1 MNTIPII
8 DSGVAC
14 KEIAVTSISKE
25 TIEPIYHRHVSVIY
39 KICYMMLRNTED
51 AEDAVQSV
59 FMRLISKLPEF
70 NSTDHERAWLILTA
84 QNHCKNILKH
94 SWRKK
99 RVDIEHIEELVAE
112 NDSQKK
118 ELLQAVLNL
127 KEKYRIVIY
136 LFYYEGYKT
145 EEIGRMLH
153 TNPATIRTRL
163 HIGRKC
169 LRLSLEES
177 E

>member
-59 FMRLISKLPEF
+59 FMRLISNQPEF
-70 NSTDHERAWLILTA
+70 
-84 QNHCKNILKH
+84 K
-94 SWRKK
+94 
-99 RVDIEHIEELVAE
+99 
-112 NDSQKK
+112 
-118 ELLQAVLNL
+118 
-127 KEKYRIVIY
+127 
-136 LFYYEGYKT
+136 
-145 EEIGRMLH
+145 
-153 TNPATIRTRL
+153 P
-163 HIGRKC
+163 
-169 LRLSLEES
+169 LSY
-177 E
+177 